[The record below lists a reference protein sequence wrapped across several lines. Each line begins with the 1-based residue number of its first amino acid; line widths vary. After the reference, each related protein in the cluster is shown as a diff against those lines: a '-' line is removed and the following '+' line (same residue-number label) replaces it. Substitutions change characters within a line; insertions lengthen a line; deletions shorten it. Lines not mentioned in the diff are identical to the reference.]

1 MDEKHI
7 HIISFDIPFPANY
20 GGVID
25 VFYKVKE
32 LYNKGVKVHLHCF
45 QYGREV
51 ADILELYCEE
61 VNYYSR
67 KTGILYN
74 LSSTPYI
81 ILSRICGKL
90 IHKLEKDSYPI
101 LCEGM
106 HTCGLLLSPALEERK
121 LIYRSSNIEHH
132 YYRGLANNE
141 KNIFKKFY
149 YNKEAEKLEKWE
161 KNLSKASL
169 FLTVS
174 KEEQKYYKKAFPNTK
189 VENIYSFFQQDGF
202 KFIDKEVNR
211 YILFHGKLSVQENIT
226 TANRIINNIAP
237 KSNFNFIIAGMDP
250 DKSIT
255 VNAKKL
261 NNVNVIPNPD
271 NSEMEKLIA
280 EAHINLLLTD
290 QPTGLK
296 LKLLN
301 SIYQGKH
308 CLVNNKMLVGSGLDE
323 CVEIANTNNEI
334 IESINVLMQRS
345 FTIDDNNQRKTLI
358 PEEFSNTKKV
368 DKLIKLIFD

>member
-1 MDEKHI
+1 MEERHI

-45 QYGREV
+45 QYGRDE
-51 ADILELYCEE
+51 ADILELFCEE
-61 VNYYSR
+61 VNYYPR

-90 IHKLEKDSYPI
+90 INKLSKDSYPI

-106 HTCGLLLSPALEERK
+106 HTCGLLLSPALENRK

-132 YYRGLANNE
+132 YYRGLAKNE
-141 KNIFKKFY
+141 KNLLKRFY
-149 YNKEAEKLEKWE
+149 YNKEADKLEKWE
-161 KNLSKASL
+161 HNLSKASL

-174 KEEQKYYKKAFPNTK
+174 KEEQKYYKKSFPNNR
-189 VENIYSFFQQDGF
+189 VENIYSFFQQDEF
-202 KFIDKEVNR
+202 NLSEENDNK
-211 YILFHGKLSVQENIT
+211 YILFHGKLSVQENII
-226 TANRIINNIAP
+226 TAIRIIKEIS
-237 KSNFNFIIAGMDP
+237 SNSKFNFIIAGMDP
-250 DKSIT
+250 DRSIIE
-255 VNAKKL
+255 NAKKL
-261 NNVNVIPNPD
+261 NNVEVISNPD
-271 NSEMEKLIA
+271 NAEMEKLIA

-290 QPTGLK
+290 QATGLK

-301 SIYQGKH
+301 SISQGKH
-308 CLVNNKMLVGSGLDE
+308 CLVNDEMLVGTGLND
-323 CVEIANTNNEI
+323 CVEIANSNSEI
-334 IESINVLMQRS
+334 TAEINRLMQIN
-345 FTIDDNNQRKTLI
+345 FTEENYKTRKALI
-358 PEEFSNTKKV
+358 PKEFDNTYKAER
-368 DKLIKLIFD
+368 LISLIFD